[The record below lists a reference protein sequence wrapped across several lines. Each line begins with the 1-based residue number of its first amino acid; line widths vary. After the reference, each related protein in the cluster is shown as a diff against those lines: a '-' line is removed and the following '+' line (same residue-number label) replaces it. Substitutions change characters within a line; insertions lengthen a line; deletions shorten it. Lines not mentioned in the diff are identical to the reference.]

1 MTISIDIP
9 NELMDTPFDY
19 ISLTLCKEEGHITK
33 VYAPKELVKRVELE
47 FVEGDEGK
55 EVLVVDGCVVDNDDV
70 WKMKIGGIE

>member
-9 NELMDTPFDY
+9 SELINTPFDY

-47 FVEGDEGK
+47 FVEGEDE
-55 EVLVVDGCVVDNDDV
+55 
-70 WKMKIGGIE
+70 